1 MEPYYDLLE
10 VNSTMS
16 MKDIKKQYIKLMR
29 KTHPDRTGKDEQCK
43 KITEAY
49 QKIAQYKINLKMD
62 EKTLIP
68 LGFTELGFKTNPLPM
83 EYVRRK
89 IERSTKICDKNNEL
103 MNNDTLELEDKKY
116 KKRGIFEKV
125 FDFFFDYDSSDDS
138 DDNSD
143 DSGNDNQE
151 NSSL

>member
-1 MEPYYDLLE
+1 MEPYYDLLGID
-10 VNSTMS
+10 STMS

-29 KTHPDRTGKDEQCK
+29 KTHPDRTGQDEQCK

-68 LGFTELGFKTNPLPM
+68 LGFTELGFENNPLPM

-89 IERSTKICDKNNEL
+89 IEKSTKINDKPNEL
-103 MNNDTLELEDKKY
+103 AYNDILELEDKKY
-116 KKRGIFEKV
+116 KKKGIFEKV
-125 FDFFFDYDSSDDS
+125 FDFFFDYSSDDSEDSSDDE
-138 DDNSD
+138 DEK
-143 DSGNDNQE
+143 QE
-151 NSSL
+151 NNSL